1 MPEQADPVAAI
12 IAFPQKPEDR
22 LRVALRDL
30 EAALDEQAMA
40 FQEFRMNL
48 AVLGGAVG
56 GLERSLESYR
66 GTLDALADD
75 SADAHAMA
83 MLALRRAETL

>member
-1 MPEQADPVAAI
+1 MPASEHQHAAI

-40 FQEFRMNL
+40 FQEFRVNL
-48 AVLGGAVG
+48 ALLGGAVG
-56 GLERSLESYR
+56 GLERSLEGYR
-66 GTLDALADD
+66 GTLDALAADT
-75 SADAHAMA
+75 ADAHAIA
-83 MLALRRAETL
+83 VQAVRSAEKL

>member
-1 MPEQADPVAAI
+1 MPSEDHQPAAI

-40 FQEFRMNL
+40 FQEFRVNL

-56 GLERSLESYR
+56 GLERSLEGYR
-66 GTLDALADD
+66 GTLDALATD
-75 SADAHAMA
+75 SANAHAVA
-83 MLALRRAETL
+83 MQAVQRAEKL